1 LISFSFDLDV
11 SGDIGSENP
20 HSGGLSGTV
29 RVQNHASGGANLA
42 FDEQFAPGATVGSW
56 NSTGESVDWVTFNSL
71 VDVTLSGTADH
82 TFGGVNTAVALSYQT
97 ATHSVGT
104 SANRFTLESSR
115 QADQPVSDE
124 DPWLQIVG
132 ISLARSIA
140 RSEHSQS
147 GESSGG
153 SISQTTRTRSEYS
166 SWSQLLGPETEPG
179 DGQWGDGGKAVDDYF
194 FSLSQSSEEN
204 EPLSLPLGAT
214 GTTLS
219 GQAYSNSSQ
228 SMTATSNEGL
238 VYGDGPSPPGIA
250 EELLGDIPLHLV
262 ALPIIPE
269 GLGVAAGPP
278 ADDPDAA
285 DDWASG
291 SYGRMSVSNVG
302 TTASGFSLGGG
313 YSLDAG
319 GGSPAQATRSI
330 ASHQSSGYEF
340 TLSSRKDGQTGQWRN
355 TAGSRETS
363 SSWDDSSSFIVSGGW
378 GSTTP
383 GLAISGTFVDSQ
395 SASSSGSS
403 TASGQLDPASDT
415 WSEHASSRF
424 DQDVA
429 TVRTSNGSGDYWHDR
444 YGFDVSGT
452 ITVANEHRFTSHHS
466 TSHVYA
472 DGSLTPESTGSRYT
486 ELITHSLLNSSGGGF
501 DDRTLVSSGPILNHL
516 GDAIG
521 SSTSTTTLDHSV
533 NEGHLRDFHTSDR
546 SDWRFDLA
554 TGTLVPTQRVQV
566 DSHVIDVSLDLVH
579 DTTVQT
585 QRAGSYTLDQR
596 NHEFEGESESRTRE
610 AISSGQNSTRTVTR
624 TTPHEGPGAGVTILV
639 VSGTDDVSHHDFA
652 WLQSHSGVSTSEIH
666 GSDGY
671 YRYQTDTDD
680 TLRTTFD
687 SVHSVQ
693 RIDGSG
699 DTRYHGNRG
708 LAGDGWNSD
717 WYEETPSGGGIEV
730 SQGSYH
736 LALTHDDDR
745 PNAYDVTVASGSAAS
760 VELPGPYRLPTNPQ
774 ANTPPSGTLGP
785 GGFSAP
791 EDPSEVADL
800 QNQVAAAGSS
810 AAAANAAHNANFLML
825 AQSPGN
831 PETPGSPASEGSLQG
846 SATMKDYVQS
856 QIGTPESANP
866 AAIAAGA
873 TGGLSTNVS
882 GMIGGRADLCEKFPD
897 TCLANELVVQRY
909 TPGDIAADQAGFGVW
924 NALSIVVGFIPIVGS
939 IQSVVEFGTGH
950 DHIGG
955 EPTSRWLAA
964 GGIFAGVLPGGK
976 GLLKGGSKAVTM
988 VVRHAD
994 DVPAKQVVRAVGSKW
1009 GTASKLADNLANR
1022 DWPAASIEKAIAR
1035 HAGENYTSWV
1045 TSTGKRIY
1053 ENPATGRQIVHDLE
1067 GGYFRIFQPSAIGS
1081 QKGTYLN
1088 MLGNELR
1095 PARIGNRGVHNPLL
1109 RDVDKRLWQQ
1119 ESHFFVEELLQGMR

>member
-1 LISFSFDLDV
+1 M
-11 SGDIGSENP
+11 
-20 HSGGLSGTV
+20 
-29 RVQNHASGGANLA
+29 
-42 FDEQFAPGATVGSW
+42 
-56 NSTGESVDWVTFNSL
+56 
-71 VDVTLSGTADH
+71 
-82 TFGGVNTAVALSYQT
+82 
-97 ATHSVGT
+97 
-104 SANRFTLESSR
+104 
-115 QADQPVSDE
+115 
-124 DPWLQIVG
+124 
-132 ISLARSIA
+132 
-140 RSEHSQS
+140 
-147 GESSGG
+147 
-153 SISQTTRTRSEYS
+153 
-166 SWSQLLGPETEPG
+166 
-179 DGQWGDGGKAVDDYF
+179 
-194 FSLSQSSEEN
+194 EN

-214 GTTLS
+214 GATLS

-238 VYGDGPSPPGIA
+238 VYGDGPAPPGIA
-250 EELLGDIPLHLV
+250 EELLGDIPLHLA

-319 GGSPAQATRSI
+319 GGSPAQATRSL

-355 TAGSRETS
+355 TAGSRAKRPAPGTTAV
-363 SSWDDSSSFIVSGGW
+363 SFIVSGGW

-395 SASSSGSS
+395 SESSSGSS

-415 WSEHASSRF
+415 WSDHATSRF

-452 ITVANEHRFTSHHS
+452 ITVANEHRYTSHHS

-521 SSTSTTTLDHSV
+521 STTSTTTLDHSA

-699 DTRYHGNRG
+699 DTRYQGNRG

-736 LALTHDDDR
+736 LALTHDDER

-774 ANTPPSGTLGP
+774 ANTPPSGALGP
-785 GGFSAP
+785 GGFSPPA
-791 EDPSEVADL
+791 DPSEVAGLRD
-800 QNQVAAAGSS
+800 QVAAAGSS
-810 AAAANAAHNANFLML
+810 AAAANAAHNANFLVL

-831 PETPGSPASEGSLQG
+831 PETPGTPASENSLQG
-846 SATMKDYVQS
+846 SATMAGYVQS
-856 QIGTPESANP
+856 QIGTPDSANP

-873 TGGLSTNVS
+873 ADETMVAESDRSLIAVGNIPHFLRGMALGFGDGAIGFVDGAVTAVRGVGQYAHFVWVHWTDGADAAAGTSAGQAIDSAAVLTLKYGPEVARIIQEIHAGQLSPETWGLIAQVQPLVDEILDAIAEEFDSLSVEEQAELIGRITTATIVEVVAFVGTAGAGTALSVAAKTGKLANITSKLGGYSSKLTNKVSAAIGKFVNKVDKVAPKGGL
-882 GMIGGRADLCEKFPD
+882 GRIFSSFDEFKAGRNFADGDEASKAWD
-897 TCLANELVVQRY
+897 VYQR
-909 TPGDIAADQAGFGVW
+909 
-924 NALSIVVGFIPIVGS
+924 
-939 IQSVVEFGTGH
+939 
-950 DHIGG
+950 
-955 EPTSRWLAA
+955 AA
-964 GGIFAGVLPGGK
+964 GSRGLTIGK
-976 GLLKGGSKAVTM
+976 TSEIL
-988 VVRHAD
+988 
-994 DVPAKQVVRAVGSKW
+994 
-1009 GTASKLADNLANR
+1009 
-1022 DWPAASIEKAIAR
+1022 E
-1035 HAGENYTSWV
+1035 HAGQNGRDVLYFVRDPKAPFSGWTWEINKAWLDGAIDSRLTIQILTPAGELPKSGALGAS
-1045 TSTGKRIY
+1045 STISF
-1053 ENPATGRQIVHDLE
+1053 P
-1067 GGYFRIFQPSAIGS
+1067 
-1081 QKGTYLN
+1081 KGT
-1088 MLGNELR
+1088 
-1095 PARIGNRGVHNPLL
+1095 V
-1109 RDVDKRLWQQ
+1109 
-1119 ESHFFVEELLQGMR
+1119 